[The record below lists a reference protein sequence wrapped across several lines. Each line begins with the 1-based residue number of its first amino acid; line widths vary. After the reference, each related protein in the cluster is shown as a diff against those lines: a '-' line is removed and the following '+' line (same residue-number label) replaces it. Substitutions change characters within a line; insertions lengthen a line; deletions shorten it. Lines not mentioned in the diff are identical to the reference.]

1 MEDCKLSLISHPA
14 HIRQSSFDVLKC
26 VAAFLVVAI
35 HYGPYWINPISR
47 IAVPLFFMITGYYFV
62 TFSAISKFRKHF
74 RKILIMTISASLFY
88 RFLSFSSAIY
98 FGTFDNWFDSKFNLK
113 TIAVY
118 TLFDLDLFQI
128 HLWYFYAL
136 AYDLLIIYFLTRKKK
151 THYLYY
157 AIPLLLLAFFL
168 LRYLRY
174 PNCYYRNWLFEGL
187 PCISIG
193 MLIREYEEKIKS
205 LFTDTQLI
213 VFTLFSLMLCS
224 FEFLSHKFIWGG
236 EIVSE
241 IYIFSIPMSVCLICL
256 AVKNPSI
263 GENTIAVKI
272 GSVYSPSIYILHIF
286 VGQYLLVS
294 NLDDYPLFKTG
305 IIFLESLLLSIFYIY
320 LKKLIKSIYETNSNH

>member
-88 RFLSFSSAIY
+88 GFLSFSSAIY

-136 AYDLLIIYFLTRKKK
+136 AYDLLISDQKEKNALSILCYSLVASCFFSVKISTLSK
-151 THYLYY
+151 
-157 AIPLLLLAFFL
+157 LLL
-168 LRYLRY
+168 
-174 PNCYYRNWLFEGL
+174 P
-187 PCISIG
+187 
-193 MLIREYEEKIKS
+193 
-205 LFTDTQLI
+205 QL
-213 VFTLFSLMLCS
+213 V
-224 FEFLSHKFIWGG
+224 
-236 EIVSE
+236 V
-241 IYIFSIPMSVCLICL
+241 
-256 AVKNPSI
+256 
-263 GENTIAVKI
+263 
-272 GSVYSPSIYILHIF
+272 
-286 VGQYLLVS
+286 
-294 NLDDYPLFKTG
+294 
-305 IIFLESLLLSIFYIY
+305 
-320 LKKLIKSIYETNSNH
+320 

>member
-88 RFLSFSSAIY
+88 GFLSFSSAIY

-151 THYLYY
+151 RIIYIMLFPCCFLLFSVKISTLSK
-157 AIPLLLLAFFL
+157 LLL
-168 LRYLRY
+168 
-174 PNCYYRNWLFEGL
+174 P
-187 PCISIG
+187 
-193 MLIREYEEKIKS
+193 
-205 LFTDTQLI
+205 QL
-213 VFTLFSLMLCS
+213 V
-224 FEFLSHKFIWGG
+224 
-236 EIVSE
+236 V
-241 IYIFSIPMSVCLICL
+241 
-256 AVKNPSI
+256 
-263 GENTIAVKI
+263 
-272 GSVYSPSIYILHIF
+272 
-286 VGQYLLVS
+286 
-294 NLDDYPLFKTG
+294 
-305 IIFLESLLLSIFYIY
+305 
-320 LKKLIKSIYETNSNH
+320 